1 MRSSLKILKYQ
12 LLPVLPE
19 DVVEEP
25 RVGAEDRG
33 LVHVGVAAV
42 AAGLEGQLGGDV
54 GELLALERSR

>member
-1 MRSSLKILKYQ
+1 MKILKYQ
-12 LLPVLPE
+12 FLPVLPE

-25 RVGAEDRG
+25 RVGAEDGG
-33 LVHVGVAAV
+33 LVHISVAAV

>member
-12 LLPVLPE
+12 FLPVLPE

-25 RVGAEDRG
+25 RVGAEDRS

-42 AAGLEGQLGGDV
+42 AAGLKGQFGGDV